1 MADSFYSFSEPLNSG
16 IDFYNADDAKLISAA
31 LSGNVSITFINDIK
45 KTSFISERLSSDTN
59 ITVAASRIVF
69 ASANISDLLSA
80 TITAGTTIRE
90 GALVVINVTSSL
102 TAVGTKIAYASSAI
116 NCTTSVATVG
126 MKISSASAVINSA
139 ASVATVATKIAYGNT
154 NILCTSDVPVSALR
168 IRFVSSLIS
177 VLGNVTTIPNASTV
191 NAHIFLAT
199 IRININNSNSNTR
212 TEMIR
217 FSPNITADSSLIRA
231 LLLLDG
237 SPLTNQSRTFDI
249 SAAPV
254 FIENNNWAGDSSRY
268 YKNSDQHGGSKR
280 TFNANWSFIPNRS
293 EETVDYRE
301 SRNYLKNAAMDSDI
315 HTLTIINQDENGI
328 TPYTE
333 ETVNVFITNFNEK
346 LLRRDL
352 VSGVYYFDCAMT
364 LEEV

>member
-16 IDFYNADDAKLISAA
+16 VDFYFADQTQFGAAA
-31 LSGNVSITFINDIK
+31 LSGNVTLQVSSIKIPHGSVALAADAV
-45 KTSFISERLSSDTN
+45 LSANSYK
-59 ITVAASRIVF
+59 F
-69 ASANISDLLSA
+69 AYAQANISDILSTTLTLGTKIQPFLVPIYIESNLIVAGTRIRHASAVIDCTTDVSA
-80 TITAGTTIRE
+80 TGTKIILISSEINSE
-90 GALVVINVTSSL
+90 GLV
-102 TAVGTKIAYASSAI
+102 TAVGTKISYSNAD
-116 NCTTSVATVG
+116 
-126 MKISSASAVINSA
+126 IS
-139 ASVATVATKIAYGNT
+139 
-154 NILCTSDVPVSALR
+154 CTSDVPVSALR

-191 NAHIFLAT
+191 NADIFLAT
-199 IRININNSNSNTR
+199 IRININTSNSETR
-212 TEMIR
+212 AQMIR

-237 SPLTNQSRTFDI
+237 VPLTNQSRTFDI
-249 SAAPV
+249 STTPV

-268 YKNSDQHGGSKR
+268 YKNSAQYGGSKR
-280 TFNANWSFIPNRS
+280 TFNAKWSFIPNKS
-293 EETVDYRE
+293 DETVDYRE
-301 SRNYLKNAAMDSDI
+301 SRNYLKDTAMDSDI
-315 HTLTIINQDENGI
+315 HTLTIINQDESGI

-333 ETVNVFITNFNEK
+333 ESISVFITNFNEK

>member
-16 IDFYNADDAKLISAA
+16 VDFYFADKTQFGLIAV
-31 LSGNVSITFINDIK
+31 SGNVTLQVTSIKLSHGTIALSADAVLTA
-45 KTSFISERLSSDTN
+45 TSYKIAHAQID
-59 ITVAASRIVF
+59 
-69 ASANISDLLSA
+69 ISDILS
-80 TITAGTTIRE
+80 TTLTLGTKIQPF
-90 GALVVINVTSSL
+90 LVPIYITSSVV
-102 TAVGTKIAYASSAI
+102 TVGTKIAYASSAI
-116 NCTTSVATVG
+116 DCTSSVVTVG
-126 MKISSASAVINSA
+126 MKIALAASAIDSA
-139 ASVATVATKIAYGNT
+139 ASAATVVTKIAYSNT

-177 VLGNVTTIPNASTV
+177 VLGNVTTVPNASTV

-199 IRININNSNSNTR
+199 IRININTSNSETR
-212 TEMIR
+212 AQMIR

-237 SPLTNQSRTFDI
+237 VPLTNQSRTFDI
-249 SAAPV
+249 STTPV

-268 YKNSDQHGGSKR
+268 YKNSAQYGGSKR
-280 TFNANWSFIPNRS
+280 TFNAKWSFIPNKS
-293 EETVDYRE
+293 DETVDYRE
-301 SRNYLKNAAMDSDI
+301 SRNYLKDAAMDSDI

-333 ETVNVFITNFNEK
+333 ESVSVFITNFNEK

>member
-16 IDFYNADDAKLISAA
+16 VDFYNADDAKVISIA
-31 LSGNVSITFINDIK
+31 LSGDVSVTVNLT
-45 KTSFISERLSSDTN
+45 KTAFSAVDLSADTAV
-59 ITVAASRIVF
+59 TAVAARIVF

-80 TITAGTTIRE
+80 TVTAGTTIRE
-90 GALVVINVTSSL
+90 GSLIAINATSSL
-102 TAVGTKIAYASSAI
+102 TAVGTKIAYASTAI
-116 NCTTSVATVG
+116 NCTSSVITVG
-126 MKISSASAVINSA
+126 MKISSAASAINSA
-139 ASVATVATKIAYGNT
+139 ALVATVATKISYGNT
-154 NILCTSDVPVSALR
+154 SIPCTSNVSVSALR
-168 IRFVSSLIS
+168 IRLVSSLIS
-177 VLGNVTTIPNASTV
+177 VLGNVTTVPNASTV
-191 NAHIFLAT
+191 NARIFLTT
-199 IRININNSNSNTR
+199 IKININTSNSETR
-212 TEMIR
+212 AQMIR
-217 FSPNITADSSLIRA
+217 FSPNITADSTVIRA

-268 YKNSDQHGGSKR
+268 YKNSAQHGGSKR
-280 TFNANWSFIPNRS
+280 TFNAKWSFIPNKS

-301 SRNYLKNAAMDSDI
+301 SRNFLKDTAMDSDI
-315 HTLTIINQDENGI
+315 HTLTIIRQDESGL

-333 ETVNVFITNFNEK
+333 ESVSVFITNFNEK

>member
-16 IDFYNADDAKLISAA
+16 VDFYNADDAKVISIA
-31 LSGNVSITFINDIK
+31 LSGDVSLAINLT
-45 KTSFISERLSSDTN
+45 KTAFSSVGLSSDTSLT
-59 ITVAASRIVF
+59 ISATRMVL

-80 TITAGTTIRE
+80 TVTAGTTIRE
-90 GALVVINVTSSL
+90 GSLVVIIATSSL
-102 TAVGTKIAYASSAI
+102 TAVGTKIAYASSTVD
-116 NCTTSVATVG
+116 CTTSVAVAG
-126 MKISSASAVINSA
+126 VKLSLASAAIGSA
-139 ASVATVATKIAYGNT
+139 ASIGTVIKKIAYGNT
-154 NILCTSDVPVSALR
+154 SIPCTSNVSVSALR
-168 IRFVSSLIS
+168 IRLVSSLIS
-177 VLGNVTTIPNASTV
+177 VLGNVTTVPNASTV
-191 NAHIFLAT
+191 NARIFLTT
-199 IRININNSNSNTR
+199 IRININTSNSSTR
-212 TEMIR
+212 AEMIR
-217 FSPNITADSSLIRA
+217 FSPNITADSTLIRA

-268 YKNSDQHGGSKR
+268 YKNSAQYGGSKR
-280 TFNANWSFIPNRS
+280 TFNAKWSFIPNKS

-301 SRNYLKNAAMDSDI
+301 SRNFLKDTAMDSDI
-315 HTLTIINQDENGI
+315 HTLTIIRQDESGL

-333 ETVNVFITNFNEK
+333 ESVSVFITNFNEK

>member
-16 IDFYNADDAKLISAA
+16 VDFYNADDAKLISAA
-31 LSGNVSITFINDIK
+31 LSGDVSVAISLTKIAFSAINA
-45 KTSFISERLSSDTN
+45 SADTN
-59 ITVAASRIVF
+59 ATVVASRIVF
-69 ASANISDLLSA
+69 ASANISDLLS
-80 TITAGTTIRE
+80 TTVTAGTTIRE
-90 GALVVINVTSSL
+90 GSLVVISATSSL

-116 NCTTSVATVG
+116 NCTSSVVTVG
-126 MKISSASAVINSA
+126 MKISSAASAIDSA
-139 ASVATVATKIAYGNT
+139 ASVATVVTKIAYSNT

-199 IRININNSNSNTR
+199 IRININNTSSNTR
-212 TEMIR
+212 AEMIR
-217 FSPNITADSSLIRA
+217 FSPNITADSTLIRA

-237 SPLTNQSRTFDI
+237 VPLTNQSRTFDI
-249 SAAPV
+249 STAPV

-268 YKNSDQHGGSKR
+268 YKNSAQYGGSKR
-280 TFNANWSFIPNRS
+280 TFNAKWSFIPNKS
-293 EETVDYRE
+293 NETVDYRE
-301 SRNYLKNAAMDSDI
+301 SRNYLKDAAMDSDI
-315 HTLTIINQDENGI
+315 HTLTIINQDESGL

-333 ETVNVFITNFNEK
+333 ESVSVFITNFNEK

>member
-16 IDFYNADDAKLISAA
+16 VDFYFADKTQFGLIGV
-31 LSGNVSITFINDIK
+31 SGNVTLQVTSIKLSHGVITLSADAALTA
-45 KTSFISERLSSDTN
+45 TSYK
-59 ITVAASRIVF
+59 F
-69 ASANISDLLSA
+69 AYAQVNISDILA
-80 TITAGTTIRE
+80 TTLTLGTKIQPF
-90 GALVVINVTSSL
+90 LVPIYIESSL
-102 TAVGTKIAYASSAI
+102 VAVGTKIAYAQAAITIDSETSAVSSKIAYSSSGMSASADLSPTAI
-116 NCTTSVATVG
+116 
-126 MKISSASAVINSA
+126 KISYAGANSSASSSL
-139 ASVATVATKIAYGNT
+139 SVA
-154 NILCTSDVPVSALR
+154 ALR

-199 IRININNSNSNTR
+199 IRININNVSSNTR
-212 TEMIR
+212 AQMIR

-237 SPLTNQSRTFDI
+237 VPLTNQSRTFDI
-249 SAAPV
+249 STAPV

-268 YKNSDQHGGSKR
+268 YKNSAQHGGSKR
-280 TFNANWSFIPNRS
+280 TFNAKWSFIPNKS

-301 SRNYLKNAAMDSDI
+301 SRNYLKDTAMDSDI
-315 HTLTIINQDENGI
+315 HTLTIINQDESGI

-333 ETVNVFITNFNEK
+333 ESVSVFITNFNEK

>member
-16 IDFYNADDAKLISAA
+16 VDFYFADKTQFGLIGV
-31 LSGNVSITFINDIK
+31 SGNVTLQVTSIKLSHGVITLSADAALTA
-45 KTSFISERLSSDTN
+45 TSYK
-59 ITVAASRIVF
+59 F
-69 ASANISDLLSA
+69 AYAQVNISDILA
-80 TITAGTTIRE
+80 TTLTLGTKIQPF
-90 GALVVINVTSSL
+90 LVPIYIESSL
-102 TAVGTKIAYASSAI
+102 VAVGTKIAYAQAAI
-116 NCTTSVATVG
+116 TIDSET
-126 MKISSASAVINSA
+126 SAVS
-139 ASVATVATKIAYGNT
+139 SKIAYSSSDMSASVDLSPAAMKFSFAEA
-154 NILCTSDVPVSALR
+154 NIPVSSSLSVDALR

-177 VLGNVTTIPNASTV
+177 VLGNVTTVPNASTV

-199 IRININNSNSNTR
+199 IRININTSNSETR
-212 TEMIR
+212 AQMIR

-237 SPLTNQSRTFDI
+237 VPLTNQSRTLDI
-249 SAAPV
+249 STAPV

-268 YKNSDQHGGSKR
+268 YKNSAQYGGSKR
-280 TFNANWSFIPNRS
+280 TFNAKWSFIPNRS
-293 EETVDYRE
+293 DETVDYRE
-301 SRNYLKNAAMDSDI
+301 SRNYLKDAAMDSDI
-315 HTLTIINQDENGI
+315 HTLTIINQDESGI

-333 ETVNVFITNFNEK
+333 ESISVFITNFNEK

>member
-16 IDFYNADDAKLISAA
+16 VDFYNADDAKVISIA
-31 LSGNVSITFINDIK
+31 LSGNVSITFINNIK
-45 KTSFISERLSSDTN
+45 KTSFISEGLSSDTN
-59 ITVAASRIVF
+59 IAVAATRIVF

-80 TITAGTTIRE
+80 TVTAGTTVRE
-90 GALVVINVTSSL
+90 GSLIAINATSSL
-102 TAVGTKIAYASSAI
+102 TAVGTKIAYASTAI
-116 NCTTSVATVG
+116 NCTSSVITVG
-126 MKISSASAVINSA
+126 MKISSAASAINSA
-139 ASVATVATKIAYGNT
+139 ALVATVIKKIAYGNT
-154 NILCTSDVPVSALR
+154 SIPCTSNVSVSALR
-168 IRFVSSLIS
+168 IRLVSSLIS
-177 VLGNVTTIPNASTV
+177 VLGNVTTVPNASTV
-191 NAHIFLAT
+191 NARIFLTT
-199 IRININNSNSNTR
+199 IRININTSNSSTR
-212 TEMIR
+212 AEMIR
-217 FSPNITADSSLIRA
+217 FSPNITADSTLIRA

-268 YKNSDQHGGSKR
+268 YKNSAQYGGSKR
-280 TFNANWSFIPNRS
+280 TFNAKWSFIPNKS

-301 SRNYLKNAAMDSDI
+301 SRNFLKDTAMDSDI
-315 HTLTIINQDENGI
+315 HTLTIIRQDESGL

-333 ETVNVFITNFNEK
+333 ESVSVFITNFNEK